1 MFKVSKVFLPL
12 VGLLFLVGCSSSD
25 DTQAVVEDI
34 LDKNSVLLSNLS
46 AHEVTYVN
54 PTNSA
59 LNHTDVYCSND
70 ELRDTANTAT
80 GTWAVSVNNELT
92 VDNTTAGTNYIFTTS
107 GTLEKD
113 KSYATSTGD
122 SFTVTKIAVE
132 VNCLVPA
139 K

>member
-12 VGLLFLVGCSSSD
+12 IGLSFLAGCSSTD
-25 DTQAVVEDI
+25 DAQAIVEDI
-34 LDKNSVLLSNLS
+34 FNKDSVLLSDLS

-54 PTNSA
+54 ATNSA
-59 LNHTDVYCSND
+59 LNHTDIYCSSD

-80 GTWAVSVNNELT
+80 GTWVVSVNNELT
-92 VDNTTAGTNYIFTTS
+92 VHNTTAGTDYIFITN

-132 VNCLVPA
+132 LSCLAPA
-139 K
+139 Q